1 MEQWKIQR
9 DRTRCEKP
17 GCPLAGAEEYYAVLE
32 LPDCVR
38 RDLCQM
44 CFHQLE
50 SEPGEEPI
58 YWKGVRKSSGKKA
71 PVLDLQS
78 LRLLFDRLGQSE
90 SENAQGL
97 RYFVALLLI
106 RKRVLKMTD
115 PVTEEQELAD
125 MLVIDP
131 KQKEMEPVALF
142 APELDTDRL
151 AGLKDE
157 LLEAIGEG
165 ESSDESGGEDR
176 AGASDSA

>member
-44 CFHQLE
+44 CFHQLG

-58 YWKGVRKSSGKKA
+58 YWKGVRKAPGKKA

-78 LRLLFDRLGQSE
+78 LRLLFDRLAQSDNE
-90 SENAQGL
+90 SAQGL

-125 MLVIDP
+125 MIVIDP
-131 KQKEMEPVALF
+131 KRKDLEPVALF

-157 LLEAIGEG
+157 LLAAIGEG
-165 ESSDESGGEDR
+165 EADSEAQSE
-176 AGASDSA
+176 GAEAAE